1 MFKFIRNDPNK
12 DNVTLEYIKMFEET
26 WNIRFPNILVDYYMN
41 HNQAELEEFSFTI
54 HNLEFS
60 VEFIIPLQ
68 YGNVCVE
75 KILSFNEGNEY
86 ISKTF
91 IPLAEDIDGE
101 DFYWDSSSGK
111 VFYLSMENVENPIPI
126 CDTVEQ
132 FFEVLNKSY
141 EGKKECENHA

>member
-1 MFKFIRNDPNK
+1 MFKFISNDSNR
-12 DNVTLEYIKMFEET
+12 DNVTLDYIREFEEK
-26 WNIRFPNILVDYYMN
+26 WDISFPDVLVDFYTK
-41 HNQAELEEFSFTI
+41 HNRAELKEFSFFI

-60 VEFIIPLQ
+60 VEFIIPLK

-101 DFYWDSSSGK
+101 DFYWDSSDGK
-111 VFYLSMENVENPIPI
+111 VYYVSMGNVENPIPI

-132 FFEVLNKSY
+132 FFDILNKS
-141 EGKKECENHA
+141 CA

>member
-1 MFKFIRNDPNK
+1 MFKFISNDSGK
-12 DNVTLEYIKMFEET
+12 DNVGLDYIREFEEN
-26 WNIRFPNILVDYYMN
+26 WDLSFPDILVDFYSN
-41 HNQAELEEFSFTI
+41 HNKAQLEEFSFFI

-60 VEFIIPLQ
+60 VEFIIPLR

-75 KILSFNEGNEY
+75 KILLFNKGNEY
-86 ISKTF
+86 IPKTF

-111 VFYLSMENVENPIPI
+111 VYYLSMENVENPIPI

-132 FFEVLNKSY
+132 FFEILNKS
-141 EGKKECENHA
+141 CE

>member
-1 MFKFIRNDPNK
+1 MFKFILNDSNK
-12 DNVTLEYIKMFEET
+12 ENVTLEYIRKFEEK
-26 WNIRFPNILVDYYMN
+26 WGVRFPDVLVNYYMN
-41 HNQAELEEFSFTI
+41 HNRSELEEFSFLI

-60 VEFIIPLQ
+60 VEFIIPLR
-68 YGNVCVE
+68 YGNICVE
-75 KILSFNEGNEY
+75 KILSFNEENEY

-111 VFYLSMENVENPIPI
+111 VFYLSMENIENPIPI

-132 FFEVLNKSY
+132 FFEILNKSY
-141 EGKKECENHA
+141 EGER

>member
-1 MFKFIRNDPNK
+1 MFKFISNDSNK
-12 DNVTLEYIKMFEET
+12 DNVPLDYISEFEKKKSIT
-26 WNIRFPNILVDYYMN
+26 FPDVLVDYYMN
-41 HNQAELEEFSFTI
+41 HNKAELKEVNFSI

-60 VEFIIPLQ
+60 VEFLIPLK

-101 DFYWDSSSGK
+101 DFYWDSSMVRFITCLWK
-111 VFYLSMENVENPIPI
+111 MWRILFRFVIL
-126 CDTVEQ
+126 
-132 FFEVLNKSY
+132 LNSFLKY
-141 EGKKECENHA
+141 

>member
-1 MFKFIRNDPNK
+1 MFKFISNDSNK
-12 DNVTLEYIKMFEET
+12 DNVTLDYIREFEEKRS
-26 WNIRFPNILVDYYMN
+26 ISFPDILVNYYTN
-41 HNQAELEEFSFTI
+41 HNKAKLEGFTFYI

-60 VEFIIPLQ
+60 VEFIIPLK

-101 DFYWDSSSGK
+101 DFYWDSLNGK
-111 VFYLSMENVENPIPI
+111 VYYLSMENVENPIPI
-126 CDTVEQ
+126 CDSVEQ
-132 FFEVLNKSY
+132 FFEILNKS
-141 EGKKECENHA
+141 CA

>member
-1 MFKFIRNDPNK
+1 MFKFISNDSGK
-12 DNVTLEYIKMFEET
+12 DNVGLDYIREFEENY
-26 WNIRFPNILVDYYMN
+26 NINFPDILIDFYTN
-41 HNQAELEEFSFTI
+41 HNKAQLQNFSFFI

-75 KILSFNEGNEY
+75 KILLFNKENEY
-86 ISKTF
+86 IPKTF

-101 DFYWDSSSGK
+101 DFYWDFSSGK
-111 VFYLSMENVENPIPI
+111 VYYLSMENVENPIPI

-132 FFEVLNKSY
+132 FFEILNKS
-141 EGKKECENHA
+141 CE

>member
-41 HNQAELEEFSFTI
+41 HNQAELEEVSFTI

>member
-1 MFKFIRNDPNK
+1 MFKFILNDSNK
-12 DNVTLEYIKMFEET
+12 ENVTLEYIRKFEEK
-26 WNIRFPNILVDYYMN
+26 WGVRFPDVLVNYYMN
-41 HNQAELEEFSFTI
+41 HNRSELEEFSFLI
-54 HNLEFS
+54 PNLEFY
-60 VEFIIPLQ
+60 VEFIIPLR
-68 YGNVCVE
+68 YGNICVE

-111 VFYLSMENVENPIPI
+111 VFYLSMENIENPIPI

-132 FFEVLNKSY
+132 FFEILNKSY
-141 EGKKECENHA
+141 EGER

>member
-1 MFKFIRNDPNK
+1 
-12 DNVTLEYIKMFEET
+12 
-26 WNIRFPNILVDYYMN
+26 MN
-41 HNQAELEEFSFTI
+41 HNRSELEEFSFLI

-60 VEFIIPLQ
+60 VEFIIPLR
-68 YGNVCVE
+68 YGNICVE

-111 VFYLSMENVENPIPI
+111 VFYLSMENIDNPIPI

-132 FFEVLNKSY
+132 FFEILNKSY
-141 EGKKECENHA
+141 EGER